1 MHPYLISFGMKR
13 YVHQYISLIVFL
25 HQILIKKSPF
35 YLLHHQEPDYKLLK
49 SFGCA
54 CYPCL
59 HSYTISKLD
68 TRSERCIF
76 LGYSAFHH
84 GYRCLSLTS
93 GRIYISRDVIFQE
106 HVYPVKEQPVII
118 NQEINHSPSLLGSMP
133 TGQSSHPSTNSS
145 LVVSTSS
152 EQPEDDQSSPIDSGI
167 HNSSPVESE
176 VPNSPPDPSSNDN
189 LSEFSNTGH
198 IPSADPLSP
207 SNLDNNNSNPN
218 IKTHRLSEI
227 FKTIDSVNPSHTSKF
242 PLPKC
247 LHVSSSILSK
257 PVNVAF
263 AIKQPEWLEAMKEEF
278 AALTHNNTWT
288 LVPRPHNRPVI
299 GCKWIYKNKPS
310 SDGTTHKYKAHLVAK
325 GFLQEGGIDYHETFS
340 PVIKTTIVRLLLA
353 LAISQGWH
361 IRQLDISNAFLH
373 GDLQEIIYKDQ
384 PPGFHNTQFPHHVC
398 QLRKSLYGL
407 KQAPR
412 EWFHKLT
419 GQLLKLGF
427 QDSKTDTSLYYTLNG
442 PIYLLIYVDDIL
454 LHGPSLQK
462 IQSLITSLSTS
473 FKLKNLGS
481 ASRFLGIEFQAVQN
495 GFLLTQT

>member
-1 MHPYLISFGMKR
+1 MIFVDDFTRYTWLYPLKLKSDVHQSFIDFQHRVERQFNLKIKSFQSDWGGGGEFQALTKHFKEQGIIHRISCPHSPAQNGTTERKHRHIVETTLSLMHHASLPHQFWDEAVCTSVYLINC
-13 YVHQYISLIVFL
+13 LPTPNL
-25 HQILIKKSPF
+25 DKKSPF
-35 YLLHHQEPDYKLLK
+35 YLVHHQEPDYKLLK

-227 FKTIDSVNPSHTSKF
+227 FKTIDSVNRSHTSKF

-278 AALTHNNTWT
+278 AALTHNNT
-288 LVPRPHNRPVI
+288 
-299 GCKWIYKNKPS
+299 
-310 SDGTTHKYKAHLVAK
+310 
-325 GFLQEGGIDYHETFS
+325 
-340 PVIKTTIVRLLLA
+340 
-353 LAISQGWH
+353 
-361 IRQLDISNAFLH
+361 
-373 GDLQEIIYKDQ
+373 
-384 PPGFHNTQFPHHVC
+384 
-398 QLRKSLYGL
+398 
-407 KQAPR
+407 
-412 EWFHKLT
+412 
-419 GQLLKLGF
+419 
-427 QDSKTDTSLYYTLNG
+427 
-442 PIYLLIYVDDIL
+442 
-454 LHGPSLQK
+454 
-462 IQSLITSLSTS
+462 
-473 FKLKNLGS
+473 
-481 ASRFLGIEFQAVQN
+481 
-495 GFLLTQT
+495 